1 MRKRK
6 ADKLVLH
13 KETVRTLGKDLS
25 RVAAGAGS
33 LACSMTCWSCSC
45 QYETH
50 SGGTDCC
57 Q

>member
-6 ADKLVLH
+6 TDKLMLH
-13 KETVRTLGKDLS
+13 KETVRMLGKDLR

-45 QYETH
+45 EYETH